1 MMMNFERQ
9 TLKSKNHIYDNEQL
23 KHNLL
28 NSVQQYFSQFALT
41 TVRLQRPID
50 TLFDTTGD
58 FYAHYSGV
66 ILDTIYLEDDTIIIE
81 AFRPEQNKCGLK
93 SIPHYL
99 NNDYIKAIE
108 QIKKQLDDIGI
119 NNFSIDKEGKISLKA
134 SARIN
139 DVFACVNVK
148 LQPYI
153 KGVF

>member
-1 MMMNFERQ
+1 MIMNFERQ

-23 KHNLL
+23 KHNLV

-50 TLFDTTGD
+50 TLFDTTND

-66 ILDTIYLEDDTIIIE
+66 KLDKIYLEDDIIIIE
-81 AFRPEQNKCGLK
+81 AFRPEQDKCGLK

-99 NNDYIKAIE
+99 NNDYIKAIK
-108 QIKKQLDDIGI
+108 QIKKQLDDVGI